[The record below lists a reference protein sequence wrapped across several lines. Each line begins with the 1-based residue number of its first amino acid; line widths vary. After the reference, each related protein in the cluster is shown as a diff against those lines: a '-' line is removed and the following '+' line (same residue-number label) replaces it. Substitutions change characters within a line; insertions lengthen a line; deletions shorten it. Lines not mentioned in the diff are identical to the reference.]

1 MNSDTLSVTGPH
13 AALYQRVVDQALT
26 RSDQVMQAVVEG
38 TRRRLQLR
46 EDQAHTVGERHAL
59 IEARRQLNK
68 LEAVMCERYPGALR
82 QAFSEGTARD
92 HTRSLF
98 SVGFDELELMDE
110 SQVSES
116 VERARAQQL
125 VVTAAEVALADLN
138 ALICAAQGL
147 PNVDPARNPLR
158 PELYVQAMQTVVSQ
172 MQVSHLVRR
181 DWMWHM
187 AEALGSALRAF
198 YLDLIGKFQQGG
210 VKPAGYAVRQTGG
223 AYVHVGGAGA
233 GQATPGFEPEAGPG
247 RPEASASVSASARR
261 GEPGG
266 GASAQAPG
274 GQRPAPS
281 PAAAVRCARDE
292 SLLTLDRL
300 RQLLAGE
307 LQDGVAPV
315 TDETFAQR
323 FSREFDAN
331 SPSWEPPAPDF
342 EMTVPAAF
350 EALKEMNQVD
360 HMMQRL
366 GSQHG
371 GREAAGDQARSGAS
385 PSPGEALRRKANG
398 LGQALSLEVVAMMV
412 DNIAR
417 DSRLLAPVQRLVRDL
432 EPALLQLALAD
443 PRFFSDREHPAR
455 RLLQEVTDRSL
466 AFDSEQARGF
476 ATYLQ
481 PLMEIAQP
489 LATAHIENEEPFAA
503 ALQQLLTAWGLR
515 ERERQQE
522 RERAVEALRRAE
534 QRNLL
539 AVKMA
544 REIGLMP
551 QISLVPSEVF
561 SFLRGPWVQVM
572 AQARMADTSGANDPG
587 RYRELVD
594 ALLWSAQPELTRKN
608 VGKLVRLVPKLLAR
622 LRDGL
627 ASIDYPATRT
637 SAFFDLLMKLH
648 QLAFKPGAPV
658 ASEDRTKRAIKER
671 PKLDLR
677 DDDDPWIA
685 PSEAME
691 SGFMES
697 AVNDSQGPQAPGDS
711 AHDMLTPSP
720 PAPVDAGPVPVS
732 AVGAMAIGTWVELLI
747 AGKWERTQLSWA
759 SPHGTL
765 FLFANSYGSTQ
776 SMTKRLLDKLL
787 VEGAMRLIS
796 QQTVVQGALDA
807 VAQVAMRNSVDV
819 KL

>member
-1 MNSDTLSVTGPH
+1 MNSETLSATGSH
-13 AALYQRVVDQALT
+13 TALYQRVVNEALT
-26 RSDQVMQAVVEG
+26 GSDQLMQAVVEG
-38 TRRRLQLR
+38 TRRALQSR
-46 EDQAHTVGERHAL
+46 EDQAQTVGERHSL
-59 IEARRQLNK
+59 IEAKRQLNK
-68 LEAVMCERYPGALR
+68 LEAVMCERYPSALR
-82 QAFSEGTARD
+82 QAFAEGVTQD
-92 HTRSLF
+92 QTRSLF

-125 VVTAAEVALADLN
+125 VVTAAEVALADLT

-172 MQVSHLVRR
+172 MQVTHLVRR

-187 AEALGSALRAF
+187 AEALGSALRTF
-198 YLDLIGKFQQGG
+198 YLDLIDKFQQGG
-210 VKPAGYAVRQTGG
+210 VKPAGYAVRLVGG
-223 AYVHVGGAGA
+223 AYAQVGGAGA
-233 GQATPGFEPEAGPG
+233 AQATPGSEFEAGLRP
-247 RPEASASVSASARR
+247 PEASAPTSASARC
-261 GEPGG
+261 GETGS
-266 GASAQAPG
+266 GASAQAPAG
-274 GQRPAPS
+274 LRPAPS
-281 PAAAVRCARDE
+281 PAAAGQRARDE

-307 LQDGVAPV
+307 LQEGLAPA

-331 SPSWEPPAPDF
+331 SPSWEPPVSDF

-360 HMMQRL
+360 HMMRRL
-366 GSQHG
+366 GSQQG
-371 GREAAGDQARSGAS
+371 GREAAGTHARSGAS
-385 PSPGEALRRKANG
+385 ASSGQALRRKANG

-417 DSRLLAPVQRLVRDL
+417 DTRLLAPVQRLVRDL
-432 EPALLQLALAD
+432 EPALLQLAMAD
-443 PRFFSDREHPAR
+443 PRFFSDKDHPAR

-476 ATYLQ
+476 ASYWQ
-481 PLMEIAQP
+481 PLVEVAQP
-489 LATAHIENEEPFAA
+489 LAAAQIENEEPFAV
-503 ALQQLLTAWGLR
+503 ALQQLLAAWGLR

-539 AVKMA
+539 AIKMA

-551 QISLVPSEVF
+551 QISLVPAEVF
-561 SFLRGPWVQVM
+561 AFLRGPWVQVM
-572 AQARMADTSGANDPG
+572 AQARMSDTGASSDPG

-608 VGKLVRLVPKLLAR
+608 VGKLVRLVPKLLTK

-627 ASIDYPATRT
+627 ASIDYPATQT

-648 QLAFKPGAPV
+648 QLAFKPGPPV
-658 ASEDRTKRAIKER
+658 AAQERSKHAVKER

-697 AVNDSQGPQAPGDS
+697 AVNDSQGPQAAGDS
-711 AHDMLTPSP
+711 AHDMLTPNP
-720 PAPVDAGPVPVS
+720 PAPVDGGLVPVC

-765 FLFANSYGSTQ
+765 FLFTNSYGSTQ
-776 SMTKRLLDKLL
+776 SMTKRSLDKLL
-787 VEGAMRLIS
+787 AEGAMRLIS

-819 KL
+819 KF